1 MEFCPKCGAILIM
14 KKTKAGCPRCN
25 YIAKGKVD
33 MEINEEVDE
42 QVPVAVV
49 DEKESN
55 VNPITDWGCLKCG
68 CKRAYFWI
76 QQMRAG
82 DEAESK
88 FYQCTKCKNTVRV
101 DN

>member
-1 MEFCPKCGAILIM
+1 MEFCPKCGAILVM

-25 YIAKGKVD
+25 YVAKGKVN
-33 MEINEEVDE
+33 MEIKEKVNE
-42 QVPVAVV
+42 QVPVAVI

-55 VNPITDWGCLKCG
+55 VNPITDWECSKCG

-76 QQMRAG
+76 RQMRSG

-101 DN
+101 DD